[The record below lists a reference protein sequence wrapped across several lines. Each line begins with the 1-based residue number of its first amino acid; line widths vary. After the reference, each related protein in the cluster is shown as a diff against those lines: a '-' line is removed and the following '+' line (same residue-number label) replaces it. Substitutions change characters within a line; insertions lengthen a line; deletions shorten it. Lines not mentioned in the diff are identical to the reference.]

1 MATKKPRTTARSS
14 DDAVKAKTGK
24 VWADWFKILDNAG
37 AKTLTHQEIWK
48 YLKEKQK
55 VGPWWSQM
63 VAVEYERAR
72 GLRDM
77 HQKCTG
83 EYSSSGSRTMA
94 VPAAEL
100 YNAWID
106 ENVRKKWLGAAKL
119 EISTKTENKSL
130 RAAWDGNKS
139 RVSVNFYSKGP
150 DTTQVAVDHMK
161 LSDSK
166 ECEKMKAYWTAAL
179 DRLQTVLKV

>member
-1 MATKKPRTTARSS
+1 MAAKKPKTNAPSS

-24 VWADWFKILDNAG
+24 VWADWFKVLDKAG
-37 AKTLTHQEIWK
+37 AKKLTHQEIWK
-48 YLKEKQK
+48 YLKEKQD

-63 VAVEYERAR
+63 IAVEYERAR

-83 EYSSSGSRTMA
+83 EYSASGSRTMT
-94 VPAAEL
+94 VPIAKV

-106 ENVRKKWLGAAKL
+106 ENLRKEWLGAAEL

-130 RAAWDGNKS
+130 RAAWDANKS
-139 RVSVNFYSKGP
+139 RVSVNFYGKGP
-150 DTTQVAVDHMK
+150 DKTQVAVDHMK
-161 LSDSK
+161 LADSK
-166 ECEKMKAYWTAAL
+166 ECEKMKAYWAAAL
-179 DRLQTVLKV
+179 DRLQELTQK